1 MDIPLKNGPLTV
13 VPLHSEPLA
22 MDDRGDFGFGQ
33 HLLIWS
39 WRRMAAG
46 RSFCPLMM
54 DDFAA
59 AFGDDG
65 PEVFATFCTFLQALG
80 FASRRPLIIG
90 APGCP
95 AITADERQA
104 LTLLAAAQAD
114 APAMLQA
121 HLRWIALPEKRTL
134 LKIATSALARALA
147 VNDMHLDLPAHILP
161 TQCERPRAVTE
172 RSGAYA

>member
-1 MDIPLKNGPLTV
+1 MDMPNDGPLV
-13 VPLHSEPLA
+13 ME
-22 MDDRGDFGFGQ
+22 DRGAFGFGQ

-59 AFGDDG
+59 AFGEDG

-80 FASRRPLIIG
+80 VSSRRPLIIG

-95 AITADERQA
+95 EITADERQA

-114 APAMLQA
+114 APAMLEA
-121 HLRWIALPEKRTL
+121 HLRWIAIPEKRTL
-134 LKIATSALARALA
+134 LEIATSALARALA

-161 TQCERPRAVTE
+161 AQCARPRAVSE
-172 RSGAYA
+172 FSGAVA

>member
-1 MDIPLKNGPLTV
+1 
-13 VPLHSEPLA
+13 
-22 MDDRGDFGFGQ
+22 MDDRGNFGFGQ

-39 WRRMAAG
+39 WRRMASG

-65 PEVFATFCTFLQALG
+65 PEVFATFSTFLQAL
-80 FASRRPLIIG
+80 AVSSRRPLTIG

-95 AITADERQA
+95 EITADERQA

-114 APAMLQA
+114 APAMLEA
-121 HLRWIALPEKRTL
+121 HLRWIAIPEKRTL
-134 LKIATSALARALA
+134 LEIATSALARALA
-147 VNDMHLDLPAHILP
+147 VNGMHLDLPQQISL
-161 TQCERPRAVTE
+161 TVCERPRAMAE